1 MSDASELKTRV
12 EERLNAL
19 LHETEGFTEGQ
30 IPGLLAESMRYSL
43 LAGGKRLRPCML
55 LKACEINGGDVSS
68 ALDYACAMEMIHT
81 YSLIHDD
88 LPGMDD
94 DCLRRGKPTNH
105 VVFGVGQAIL
115 AGDGLLTFA
124 FETMLKAAI
133 NGSILHENALKA
145 IYAIARGAGVTGMV
159 AGQCADLY
167 AEGRG
172 EADKKLLKYI
182 HAGKTAAMF
191 IGAVQAGAH
200 LAGADEEKL
209 FALTRFAA
217 NFGRLFQ
224 VTDDIL
230 DVTADADKFGKSKG
244 KDEAEGKLT
253 AVSLMGLEGAKRCAK
268 DLCDSALDALGVFGE
283 KGDYFRWLT
292 LDMAK
297 RTY

>member
-1 MSDASELKTRV
+1 MTDPAELKRLV
-12 EERLNAL
+12 ESRLSAL
-19 LHETEGFTEGQ
+19 LPQTEGFGDGR
-30 IPGLLAESMRYSL
+30 IPGLLSESMRYSL

-55 LKACEINGGDVSS
+55 LKACEINGGDVSE

-115 AGDGLLTFA
+115 AGDGLLNFA
-124 FETMLKAAI
+124 FETMLKAALSGAI
-133 NGSILHENALKA
+133 PSGNALKA
-145 IYAIARGAGVTGMV
+145 IYAVARGAGVTGMI

-167 AEGRG
+167 AEGRTDTD
-172 EADKKLLKYI
+172 EKLLEYI

-200 LAGADEEKL
+200 LAGAGEAKVD
-209 FALTRFAA
+209 ALTRFAA
-217 NFGRLFQ
+217 CFGRLFQ

-230 DVTADADKFGKSKG
+230 DVTAEADKFGKSKG
-244 KDEAEGKLT
+244 KDETEGKLT
-253 AVSLMGLEGAKRCAK
+253 AVSLMGLEGAMECARE
-268 DLCDSALDALGVFGE
+268 LTERAINALDIFGE
-283 KGDYFRWLT
+283 KGDYFRQLT
-292 LDMAK
+292 LDMAE